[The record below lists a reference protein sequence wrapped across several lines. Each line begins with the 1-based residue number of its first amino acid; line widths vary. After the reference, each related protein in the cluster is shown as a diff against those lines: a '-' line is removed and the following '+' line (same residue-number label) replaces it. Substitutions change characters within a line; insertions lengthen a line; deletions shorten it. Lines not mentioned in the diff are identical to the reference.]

1 MKANKIAWNKI
12 LELKKTKKTLVLNDL
27 FAKNPQRGYEYNRSV
42 ADLNLDYSKSLV
54 NDKVLKKFEDLAEKI
69 NLQEQINQI
78 TSGKLTNS
86 TEKRSVGH
94 MWLRSKFFR
103 NNSVS
108 GVVDIDVVQKNFLDF
123 AEKVRSGVHKG
134 STGKNITDVVNIG
147 IGGSDLGPAMIY
159 NALEHLHD
167 GKIRCHFISNID
179 ETEIS
184 TTLKNLD
191 ASTTLLVITS
201 KTFSTVETMTN
212 ANYAKK
218 WLIKSLGTSNID
230 QHLVAISTDTKA
242 CKEFGIDKHNVFP
255 FWDWVGGRYSLLS
268 SVGISIA
275 LGYGSD
281 VFTSIQK
288 GASKIDENLQ
298 KIDFKTNPIFIH
310 AAISL
315 WNLNVMKFGSLAVI
329 PYASALSRFPA
340 FLQQLWMESNGKSVD
355 KDGNKIKLS
364 TCPVIFGEPGTNSQH
379 SFFQLLHQ
387 GTEVI
392 PVDFIVVKSGMGQ
405 DRNFQDSLLANALAQ
420 ASVLAFGKSKAELK
434 SENVDQE
441 LINHKVM
448 PGNRP
453 SMILS
458 LTKLDPS
465 TLGQLVAFYEASV
478 ILQGLMLNIN
488 SFDQWGVEL
497 GKKTAVN
504 VLQSIK
510 NINESKFDSSTTN
523 QIATYRKLNP

>member
-1 MKANKIAWNKI
+1 MKKHKIAWDKI
-12 LELKKTKKTLVLNDL
+12 LSLKKLKKNLVLKEL
-27 FAKNPQRGYEYNRSV
+27 FDKNPQRGYEFNSSV
-42 ADLNLDYSKSLV
+42 ADINLDYSKSLI
-54 NDKVLKKFEDLAEKI
+54 NSKVMKMFGDMAEKLK
-69 NLQEQINQI
+69 LQDQINEI
-78 TSGKLTNS
+78 ISGKLSNS
-86 TEKRSVGH
+86 TEKRPVGH

-103 NNSVS
+103 NGNVS
-108 GVVDIDVVQKNFLDF
+108 GVVDIDSVQKKFLEF
-123 AEKVRSGVHKG
+123 AERVRSGVHKG
-134 STGKNITDVVNIG
+134 TSGKNITDVINIG

-159 NALEHLHD
+159 KALEHQHD
-167 GKIRCHFISNID
+167 GKVKCHFISNID

-184 TTLKNLD
+184 TLLKKLD

-218 WLIKSLGTSNID
+218 WLVESLGKSNVE
-230 QHLVAISTDTKA
+230 QHVVAISTDAKA
-242 CKEFGIDKHNVFP
+242 CEQFGIDKNNVFP

-275 LGYGSD
+275 LGYGSE

-298 KIDFKTNPIFIH
+298 NMDFKTNPIFIH

-329 PYASALSRFPA
+329 PYSSALSRFPA
-340 FLQQLWMESNGKSVD
+340 YLQQLWMESNGKSVD
-355 KDGNKIKLS
+355 KEGNKVKLN
-364 TCPVIFGEPGTNSQH
+364 TCPIVFGEPGTNSQH

-387 GTEVI
+387 GTEVV
-392 PVDFIVVKSGMGQ
+392 PVDFIVVKSRMGQ

-420 ASVLAFGKSKAELK
+420 SSVLAFGKSKDQLK
-434 SENVDQE
+434 SENVE
-441 LINHKVM
+441 ENLINHKVM

-465 TLGQLVAFYEASV
+465 TLGQLVAFYESSV

-497 GKKTAVN
+497 GKKTAVS
-504 VLQSIK
+504 VLQKIQKIK
-510 NINESKFDSSTTN
+510 DSDFDSSTNN
-523 QIATYRKLNP
+523 QIATYLKLNP

>member
-1 MKANKIAWNKI
+1 MKANKLAWTKI
-12 LELKKTKKTLVLNDL
+12 LDLKKTKKSLNLTEL
-27 FAKNPQRGYEYNRSV
+27 FLKNPQRGYEFNQSV
-42 ADLNLDYSKSLV
+42 ADLNLDYSKSLITE
-54 NDKVLKKFEDLAEKI
+54 KILKRFEDLAEKL
-69 NLQEQINQI
+69 NLQDQMNQI
-78 TSGKLTNS
+78 FNGKLANS

-103 NNSVS
+103 NNSVT
-108 GVVDIDVVQKNFLDF
+108 GVADIDIVQRNFLEF

-134 STGKNITDVVNIG
+134 ASGKSITDVVNIG

-159 NALEHLHD
+159 KALEHQHD
-167 GKIRCHFISNID
+167 GKIKCHFISNID

-184 TTLKNLD
+184 STLKKLD
-191 ASTTLLVITS
+191 ASTTLVVITS
-201 KTFSTVETMTN
+201 KTFTTVETMTN

-218 WLIKSLGTSNID
+218 WLIQSLGTSNIE
-230 QHLVAISTDTKA
+230 QHVVAISTDTKA
-242 CKEFGIDKHNVFP
+242 CKQFGIDKNNVFP

-275 LGYGSD
+275 MGYGAD
-281 VFTSIQK
+281 VFTTIQK

-298 KIDFKTNPIFIH
+298 NIDFKTNPMFIH

-355 KDGNKIKLS
+355 REGNKIKLS

-379 SFFQLLHQ
+379 SFFQMLHQ

-392 PVDFIVVKSGMGQ
+392 PVDFIVIKSGMGE
-405 DRNFQDSLLANALAQ
+405 DRNFQDSLFANALAQ
-420 ASVLAFGKSKAELK
+420 ASVLAFGKSKTQLK

-458 LTKLDPS
+458 LAKLNPS
-465 TLGQLVAFYEASV
+465 TLGQLVAFYESSV

-497 GKKTAVN
+497 GKKTAVS
-504 VLQSIK
+504 VLEVIQEVEK
-510 NINESKFDSSTTN
+510 DEFDSSTNN
-523 QIATYRKLNP
+523 QIATYQKINP

>member
-1 MKANKIAWNKI
+1 MKANKLAWTKI
-12 LELKKTKKTLVLNDL
+12 LYLKKTRKSLNLNDL
-27 FAKNPQRGYEYNRSV
+27 FLKNPLRGTEFNYSV
-42 ADLNLDYSKSLV
+42 ADVNLDYSKSLITE
-54 NDKVLKKFEDLAEKI
+54 KILKRFEDLAEKL
-69 NLQEQINQI
+69 NLQDQMNQI
-78 TSGKLTNS
+78 TNGKLANS

-103 NNSVS
+103 NNSVT
-108 GVVDIDVVQKNFLDF
+108 GVTDIDMVQRNFLEF

-134 STGKNITDVVNIG
+134 SSGKSITDVVNIG

-159 NALEHLHD
+159 KALEHQHD
-167 GKIRCHFISNID
+167 GKIKCHFISNID
-179 ETEIS
+179 EKEIS
-184 TTLKNLD
+184 STLKKLD
-191 ASTTLLVITS
+191 ASTTLVVITS
-201 KTFSTVETMTN
+201 KTFTTIETMTN
-212 ANYAKK
+212 ANYAKQ
-218 WLIKSLGTSNID
+218 WLIKSIGTSNIE
-230 QHLVAISTDTKA
+230 HHVVAISTDTKA
-242 CKEFGIDKHNVFP
+242 CKQFGIDKNNVFP

-268 SVGISIA
+268 SAGISIA
-275 LGYGSD
+275 LGYGAD
-281 VFTSIQK
+281 VFTDIQK

-298 KIDFKTNPIFIH
+298 NIDFKTNPIFIH

-355 KDGNKIKLS
+355 REGNKIKLS

-379 SFFQLLHQ
+379 SFFQMLHQ

-392 PVDFIVVKSGMGQ
+392 PVDFIVIKSGMGE
-405 DRNFQDSLLANALAQ
+405 DRNFQDSLFANALAQ
-420 ASVLAFGKSKAELK
+420 ASVLAFGKSKTQLK
-434 SENVDQE
+434 AENVDQE

-453 SMILS
+453 SIILS
-458 LTKLDPS
+458 LAKLNPS
-465 TLGQLVAFYEASV
+465 TLGQLVAFYESSV

-504 VLQSIK
+504 VLDVIQNVEK
-510 NINESKFDSSTTN
+510 DEFDSSTNN
-523 QIATYRKLNP
+523 QIATYQEINP

>member
-1 MKANKIAWNKI
+1 MKAYKIAWNKI
-12 LELKKTKKTLVLNDL
+12 LSLKKLKKSLVLSEL
-27 FAKNPQRGYEYNRSV
+27 FDENPQRGYEFNCSV
-42 ADLNLDYSKSLV
+42 ADINLDYSKSLI
-54 NDKVLKKFEDLAEKI
+54 NDKALKKFEDMAEKLRIQERI
-69 NLQEQINQI
+69 NEIIN
-78 TSGKLTNS
+78 GKLSNS

-103 NNSVS
+103 NLNVS
-108 GVVDIDVVQKNFLDF
+108 GVVDIDTVQKNFLEF

-134 STGKNITDVVNIG
+134 SSGKSITDVVNIG

-159 NALEHLHD
+159 KALEYQHD
-167 GKIRCHFISNID
+167 GKINCHFISNID
-179 ETEIS
+179 ETEIYS
-184 TTLKNLD
+184 LLKKLD
-191 ASTTLLVITS
+191 ASTTLIVITS
-201 KTFSTVETMTN
+201 KTFSTAETMAN
-212 ANYAKK
+212 ANYAKQ
-218 WLIKSLGTSNID
+218 WLIKSLGTSNIE
-230 QHLVAISTDTKA
+230 QHVVAISTDSKA
-242 CKEFGIDKHNVFP
+242 CKQFGVEKNNIFP

-275 LGYGSD
+275 LGYGSE
-281 VFTSIQK
+281 VFTGIQK

-298 KIDFKTNPIFIH
+298 NIDFKSNPIFIH

-329 PYASALSRFPA
+329 PYSSALSRFPA

-355 KDGNKIKLS
+355 KDGNRMKLN

-379 SFFQLLHQ
+379 SFFQMLHQ

-405 DRNFQDSLLANALAQ
+405 ERNFQDSLFANALAQ
-420 ASVLAFGKSKAELK
+420 SSVLAFGKSKDQLRA
-434 SENVDQE
+434 ENVDEE

-458 LTKLDPS
+458 LTKLSPS
-465 TLGQLVAFYEASV
+465 ILGQLVAFYESSV

-497 GKKTAVN
+497 GKKTALN
-504 VLQSIK
+504 VLQSIH
-510 NINESKFDSSTTN
+510 NSNESEFDSSTNN
-523 QIATYRKLNP
+523 QISNYRILNP

>member
-1 MKANKIAWNKI
+1 MKANKLAWTKI
-12 LELKKTKKTLVLNDL
+12 LDLKKTKKSLNLNEL
-27 FAKNPQRGYEYNRSV
+27 FLKNPQRGYEFNHSV
-42 ADLNLDYSKSLV
+42 ADLNLDYSKSLIT
-54 NDKVLKKFEDLAEKI
+54 DKILKKFEDLAEKI
-69 NLQEQINQI
+69 KLQDQINQI
-78 TSGKLTNS
+78 INGKLSNS

-94 MWLRSKFFR
+94 MWLRSKFLR
-103 NNSVS
+103 NKSVT
-108 GVVDIDVVQKNFLDF
+108 GVADIDIVQRNFLEFVD
-123 AEKVRSGVHKG
+123 KVRTGVHKG
-134 STGKNITDVVNIG
+134 SSGKSFTDVVNIG

-159 NALEHLHD
+159 KALEHQHD

-191 ASTTLLVITS
+191 ATTTLLVITS
-201 KTFSTVETMTN
+201 KTFTTIETMTN

-218 WLIKSLGTSNID
+218 WLVKSLGTSNIE
-230 QHLVAISTDTKA
+230 QHVVAISTDAKA
-242 CKEFGIDKHNVFP
+242 CKQFGIDKDRVFP

-275 LGYGSD
+275 LGYGSE

-288 GASKIDENLQ
+288 GASKIDESLQ
-298 KIDFKTNPIFIH
+298 NVDFKTNPIFIH

-355 KDGNKIKLS
+355 KEGNNIKLS

-379 SFFQLLHQ
+379 SFFQMLHQ

-392 PVDFIVVKSGMGQ
+392 PVDFIVVKSGTGE
-405 DRNFQDSLLANALAQ
+405 DRSFQDALFANALAQ
-420 ASVLAFGKSKAELK
+420 ASVLAFGKSRPQLK

-458 LTKLDPS
+458 LAKLNAS
-465 TLGQLVAFYEASV
+465 TLGQLVAFYESSV

-497 GKKTAVN
+497 GKKTAAN
-504 VLQSIK
+504 VLAVIQNNVK
-510 NINESKFDSSTTN
+510 NEFDSSTTN
-523 QIATYRKLNP
+523 QITSYRKINP

>member
-1 MKANKIAWNKI
+1 MKAYKLAWTKI
-12 LELKKTKKTLVLNDL
+12 LDQKKNKRSLNLNELFLG
-27 FAKNPQRGYEYNRSV
+27 NPQRGYEYSQSV

-54 NDKVLKKFEDLAEKI
+54 TDKILKKFEDLADKI
-69 NLQEQINQI
+69 NIQDQINQI
-78 TSGKLTNS
+78 IDGKFTNS

-103 NNSVS
+103 NKSVA
-108 GVVDIDVVQKNFLDF
+108 GVTDIDIVQKNFLEF
-123 AEKVRSGVHKG
+123 AERVRTGTHKVSSGK
-134 STGKNITDVVNIG
+134 SITDVVNIG

-159 NALEHLHD
+159 KALEHQHD

-184 TTLKNLD
+184 TTLKKLD

-218 WLIKSLGTSNID
+218 WLINSLGTSNIE
-230 QHLVAISTDTKA
+230 QHLVAISTDAKA
-242 CKEFGIDKHNVFP
+242 CKEFGVDKNNIFP

-275 LGYGSD
+275 LGYGAD

-298 KIDFKTNPIFIH
+298 NIDFKTNPIFIH

-329 PYASALSRFPA
+329 PYASSLSRFPA

-355 KDGNKIKLS
+355 RDGNKIKLS

-379 SFFQLLHQ
+379 SFFQMLHQ

-392 PVDFIVVKSGMGQ
+392 PVDFIVVQSGMGD

-420 ASVLAFGKSKAELK
+420 ASVLAFGKSKAQLK
-434 SENVDQE
+434 SENVDQD

-458 LTKLDPS
+458 LSKLDPS
-465 TLGQLVAFYEASV
+465 TLGQLVAFYESSV

-504 VLQSIK
+504 VLHNIQS
-510 NINESKFDSSTTN
+510 NQNPDFDSSTNN
-523 QIATYRKLNP
+523 QIANYRKINP

>member
-1 MKANKIAWNKI
+1 MKAYKIAWGKI
-12 LELKKTKKTLVLNDL
+12 LNLKKLKKSFVLSEL
-27 FAKNPQRGYEYNRSV
+27 FDENPQRGYEFNSSV
-42 ADLNLDYSKSLV
+42 ADINLDYSKSLI
-54 NDKVLKKFEDLAEKI
+54 NDKVIKKFEDMAKKLK
-69 NLQEQINQI
+69 LQDQINEI
-78 TSGKLTNS
+78 IGGKLSNS

-103 NNSVS
+103 NHKVS
-108 GVVDIDVVQKNFLDF
+108 GVVDIDSVQKDFLEF
-123 AEKVRSGVHKG
+123 AERVRSGVYKG
-134 STGKNITDVVNIG
+134 SSGKNITDVVNIG
-147 IGGSDLGPAMIY
+147 IGGSDLGPVMIY
-159 NALEHLHD
+159 KALEHQHD
-167 GKIRCHFISNID
+167 GKVKCHFISNID

-184 TTLKNLD
+184 SLLKKLD

-212 ANYAKK
+212 ANYAKN
-218 WLIKSLGTSNID
+218 WLVKSLGKSNVE
-230 QHLVAISTDTKA
+230 QHVVAISTDAKA
-242 CKEFGIDKHNVFP
+242 CEQFGIDKKNIFS

-275 LGYGSD
+275 LGYGSE
-281 VFTSIQK
+281 VFTNIQK

-298 KIDFKTNPIFIH
+298 NIDFKTNPIFIH

-329 PYASALSRFPA
+329 PYSSALSRFPA
-340 FLQQLWMESNGKSVD
+340 YLQQLWMESNGKSVD
-355 KDGNKIKLS
+355 KEGNKVKLN

-379 SFFQLLHQ
+379 SFFQMLHQ

-420 ASVLAFGKSKAELK
+420 SSVLAFGKTKEQLK
-434 SENVDQE
+434 SENVEEE

-453 SMILS
+453 SIILS

-465 TLGQLVAFYEASV
+465 TLGQLVAFYESSV

-497 GKKTAVN
+497 GKKTAVS
-504 VLQSIK
+504 VLQKIQK
-510 NINESKFDSSTTN
+510 INDSDFDSSTNN